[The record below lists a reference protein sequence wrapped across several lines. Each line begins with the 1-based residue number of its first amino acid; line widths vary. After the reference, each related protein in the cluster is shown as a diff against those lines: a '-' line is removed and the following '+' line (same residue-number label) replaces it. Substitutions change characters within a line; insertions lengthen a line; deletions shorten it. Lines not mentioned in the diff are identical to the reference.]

1 MRSKEEMK
9 SLFQEAENKG
19 LVKKY
24 NKYGT
29 VEVRLAKDGEKI
41 DTIINGKLETT
52 NKAGSNDVVVKNPTG
67 ELYILSRPKFLSRYA
82 IGTVTTEFKTAKA
95 TGYCYAFVY
104 TGKPF
109 TFMAPWGE
117 KMIVENKDFI
127 AQSAKG
133 NYDDIYRIAREAF
146 KRTYRPAK
154 G

>member
-1 MRSKEEMK
+1 MRSKEAMK

-52 NKAGSNDVVVKNPTG
+52 NKAGSNDVVIKNPTG
-67 ELYILSRPKFLSRYA
+67 ELYIISKSKFLSRYT
-82 IGTVTTEFKTAKA
+82 IGTLTTEFNTAKA

-117 KMIVENKDFI
+117 K
-127 AQSAKG
+127 
-133 NYDDIYRIAREAF
+133 
-146 KRTYRPAK
+146 
-154 G
+154 